1 MEWHAN
7 MQQDPAMDWKP
18 LWRIDASLLSR
29 AAQPRGARGG
39 GGGVRDGFSSF
50 PSGFLWFF
58 SFFIPVF
65 VGFPNMYVYKLQTL
79 YTKFKHIRI

>member
-1 MEWHAN
+1 MRASSPAQHSHVAHAE
-7 MQQDPAMDWKP
+7 
-18 LWRIDASLLSR
+18 
-29 AAQPRGARGG
+29 